1 MKFIKVIGLV
11 LMIVFSSYLAQSQ
24 DTLPKFSARLLN
36 KNMVQISWN
45 NNFKNLVQLTV
56 QRSLDSITHFR
67 SIFSSES
74 PQLPQNGFIDKKN
87 PIGVKVYYRILYV
100 FEGGAYFF
108 TKSKQPSIFN
118 AETLIRTS
126 PELISKK
133 ISAEI
138 STPIIQ
144 PIKITPEA
152 IKIEKPLIIIY
163 KKTRDSIV
171 NKIEASQLK
180 KFKDSVAKNS
190 KDTLQINLV
199 ANEIIIK
206 PFVPI
211 IVWKASIYLFTNEK
225 DFIQL
230 LLPLAKKIKYKIL
243 FFDEFG
249 KSIFQIEQVKESD
262 LIIDKSNFRKA
273 GWIFFELYEND
284 KLKEKNKFFLKID

>member
-118 AETLIRTS
+118 AETLIRTA

-180 KFKDSVAKNS
+180 KFKDSIAKNS

-230 LLPLAKKIKYKIL
+230 LLPIAKQIKYKIL
-243 FFDEFG
+243 FYDEFG
-249 KSIFQIEQVKESD
+249 KSIFQIEQVKETD